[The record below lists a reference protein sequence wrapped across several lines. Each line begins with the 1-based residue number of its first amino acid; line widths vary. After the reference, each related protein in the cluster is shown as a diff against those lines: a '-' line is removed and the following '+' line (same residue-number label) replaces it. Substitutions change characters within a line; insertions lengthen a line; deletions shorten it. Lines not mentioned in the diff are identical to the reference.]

1 MTAASPPATFSL
13 RDRLT
18 TFLDAPPF
26 QTAIIVLILINAVVF
41 GLEAIPPV
49 VEQAGPLLALLD
61 GVILWVFVIEIVVRL
76 GIFGPVRFFRDPWS
90 VFDFLVIGVA
100 LLPASGSLSAL
111 RALRVLRVLRLV
123 SVMPSLRA
131 VVDALLRA
139 LPSMASV
146 AALLALVLYV
156 GAVIAT
162 KLFGATYPERFGDLG
177 NSLLTMFQILT
188 LEGWPDIM
196 REVLTTHP
204 WAWLFFVPFVLIATF
219 AILNLV
225 VAVIVES
232 MQSGVKAAVEEDKQ
246 RDEELRAVEEDIGA
260 TLRAIRRDIAALKA
274 GAHRGRDQ
282 AAGRDG
288 QAQEEEIGGI
298 TWKCG
303 IRTGHFWWMA
313 TPSPS

>member
-1 MTAASPPATFSL
+1 MTAAPSPATFSL

-26 QTAIIVLILINAVVF
+26 QTAIIVLILINAVIF
-41 GLEAIPPV
+41 GLEAMPPV

-61 GVILWVFVIEIVVRL
+61 RAILWVFVIEIVIRL
-76 GIFGPVRFFRDPWS
+76 GVFGPWRFFRDPWS

-162 KLFGATYPERFGDLG
+162 KLFGATYPARFGDLG

-204 WAWLFFVPFVLIATF
+204 LAWLFFVPFVLIATF

-232 MQSGVKAAVEEDKQ
+232 MQSGVKAAVEENKQ
-246 RDEELRAVEEDIGA
+246 RDEELREVEEDIGV

-274 GAHRGRDQ
+274 
-282 AAGRDG
+282 
-288 QAQEEEIGGI
+288 E
-298 TWKCG
+298 
-303 IRTGHFWWMA
+303 RTGIETKPRA
-313 TPSPS
+313 GTAKREKKK

>member
-1 MTAASPPATFSL
+1 MTAASDPATFSL

-26 QTAIIVLILINAVVF
+26 QTAIVILILINAVIF

-49 VEQAGPLLALLD
+49 AERAGLLLTVLD
-61 GVILWVFVIEIVVRL
+61 RAILWIFVAEIVVRL
-76 GIFGPVRFFRDPWS
+76 GVFGPSRFFRDPWS

-100 LLPASGSLSAL
+100 LLPATGSLSAL
-111 RALRVLRVLRLV
+111 RALRVLRILRLV

-146 AALLALVLYV
+146 AALLGLVLYV

-162 KLFGATYPERFGDLG
+162 KLFGATYPDRFGDLG
-177 NSLLTMFQILT
+177 SSLLTMFQILT
-188 LEGWPDIM
+188 LEGWPDIQ
-196 REVLTTHP
+196 REVLQTHP

-232 MQSGVKAAVEEDKQ
+232 MQSGVKAAVAEEEQ
-246 RDEELRAVEEDIGA
+246 HRDEELREEIDAEINV

-274 GAHRGRDQ
+274 GLPGL
-282 AAGRDG
+282 AAPN
-288 QAQEEEIGGI
+288 A
-298 TWKCG
+298 KP
-303 IRTGHFWWMA
+303 A
-313 TPSPS
+313 KAVTPAKRKK

>member
-1 MTAASPPATFSL
+1 MTAASSSATFSL

-26 QTAIIVLILINAVVF
+26 QTAIIALILVNAVIF
-41 GLEAIPPV
+41 GLEAMPPV
-49 VEQAGPLLALLD
+49 VEQFGFVLAVLD
-61 GVILWVFVIEIVVRL
+61 RAILWVFVIEIVIRL
-76 GIFGPVRFFRDPWS
+76 GVFGPWRFFRDPWS

-196 REVLTTHP
+196 RDVLTTHP

-260 TLRAIRRDIAALKA
+260 TLRAIRHDIAALKA
-274 GAHRGRDQ
+274 
-282 AAGRDG
+282 
-288 QAQEEEIGGI
+288 E
-298 TWKCG
+298 
-303 IRTGHFWWMA
+303 RTGA
-313 TPSPS
+313 ETKPQARTAKRKKK

>member
-1 MTAASPPATFSL
+1 MAAASKTPAFSL

-26 QTAIIVLILINAVVF
+26 QTAIIALILINALVF
-41 GLEAIPPV
+41 GLEAIPAV
-49 VEQAGPLLALLD
+49 VAEIGPLLTAID
-61 GVILWVFVIEIVVRL
+61 RAILWTFVIEIAARL
-76 GIFGPVRFFRDPWS
+76 MIFGPARFFRDPWS
-90 VFDFLVIGVA
+90 VFDFIVVGVA

-123 SVMPSLRA
+123 SIMPSLRA

-139 LPSMASV
+139 LPAMSSV

-162 KLFGATYPERFGDLG
+162 RLYGATDPVRFGDLG
-177 NSLLTMFQILT
+177 SSLLTMFQILT

-196 REVLTTHP
+196 REILKTHP
-204 WAWLFFVPFVLIATF
+204 YAWLFFVPFVLIATF

-232 MQSGVKAAVEEDKQ
+232 MQRGVQATVAEEDRK
-246 RDEELRAVEEDIGA
+246 RDDQLHEFEEGIESSLARIEAELRA
-260 TLRAIRRDIAALKA
+260 LRRAAK
-274 GAHRGRDQ
+274 GGRAAP
-282 AAGRDG
+282 AAGRTRKKPLKR
-288 QAQEEEIGGI
+288 AGG
-298 TWKCG
+298 KS
-303 IRTGHFWWMA
+303 RR
-313 TPSPS
+313 